1 MILDLF
7 FQNLT
12 ASLYQKL
19 GGDGEN
25 EVKILGVDID
35 NLLIDRAMENNIV
48 KDDITFLALDLM
60 SDNVKVTEKLK
71 TYLDSLNKT
80 RFDLI
85 CVFSVTMWIHLNHG
99 DKGLRTFIK
108 MLCRHSRFLLLEPQ
122 PWKCYQTAA
131 RRMRKLGQQEFEKMK
146 ELEIRGPGVE
156 LEIVKLC
163 RDEEMVVEVEFGE
176 TKWNRK
182 LLLLKH
188 ADC

>member
-1 MILDLF
+1 M
-7 FQNLT
+7 
-12 ASLYQKL
+12 YHKL
-19 GGDGEN
+19 GGDGEK

-35 NLLIDRAMENNIV
+35 NLLIDRAINKNTA
-48 KDDITFLALDLM
+48 KDDITFLTLDLM

-71 TYLDSLNKT
+71 TFLESLNKT

-99 DKGLRTFIK
+99 DEGLRSFIK
-108 MLCRHSRFLLLEPQ
+108 MICRHSRFLLLEPQ

-156 LEIVKLC
+156 EEIVRMCK
-163 RDEEMVVEVEFGE
+163 DEEMIVEVEFGE